1 MRALPLLSLLVPLA
15 FAACSPASPKAE
27 KSAPVPAAS
36 AVAAPNF
43 DPPANAASVGPALA
57 EAGSDLL
64 LTWVEPSGS
73 FATPVFQMRLAR
85 FSGDRW
91 SAPVTVAQGKDLFA
105 NWADFP
111 GAVAG
116 TGKEVVAHWLVKGAD
131 GYQAEVARS
140 TDGGATFT
148 PVGRL
153 ESDPRAGE
161 HGFVS
166 YAAEPGGVRAFWLE
180 GSEGGSMSLRSRR
193 IANGILGPVE
203 LLDDRVCDCC
213 QTSAVASPAGPVV
226 VFRDR
231 SEKEIRDV
239 SALRHTAAGW
249 AKPVAVHADSWEI
262 PGCPVNGPAV
272 STGLAGSAGSA
283 GGPDGPGGNHLA
295 VAWFTAAP
303 PGPRV
308 EVAFSEDGGAT
319 FGPAVVVD
327 GGHPVGRVDV
337 RLDPAGAA
345 IVSWV
350 APAGGTGGGAGGAGE
365 HAAIWLRRVGAD
377 GKAGAA
383 FEVPGTRSVRASGF
397 PRMGRTGDRLLLAWV
412 DDSGASHLHVSLV
425 SLSQVP

>member
-1 MRALPLLSLLVPLA
+1 MRALLLPSLFLLTL
-15 FAACSPASPKAE
+15 AACSPGSGTQEKPASTATALTAAT
-27 KSAPVPAAS
+27 APAT
-36 AVAAPNF
+36 PNF

-64 LTWVEPSGS
+64 LTWVEPTGS
-73 FATPVFQMRLAR
+73 FATPVFQMRLSR
-85 FSGDRW
+85 FSGGRW

-111 GAVAG
+111 GAVAVDP
-116 TGKEVVAHWLVKGAD
+116 TGGEIVAHWLVKGAD
-131 GYQAEVARS
+131 GYQAQVARS
-140 TDGGATFT
+140 TDSGATWK
-148 PVGRL
+148 PIGPL
-153 ESDPRAGE
+153 EADPRAGE

-193 IANGILGPVE
+193 IADGVSGPVE

-213 QTSAVASPAGPVV
+213 QTGAVATPAGPVV

-249 AKPVAVHADSWEI
+249 AKPVAVHSDGWEI

-272 STGLAGSAGSA
+272 SV
-283 GGPDGPGGNHLA
+283 GGVGGVGGPGGNHLA

-319 FGPAVVVD
+319 FGPAVEVA
-327 GGHPVGRVDV
+327 GGAAAPPVGRVDV

-350 APAGGTGGGAGGAGE
+350 GPSGAASGAGE
-365 HAAIWLRRVGAD
+365 HAAIWLRRIGAD
-377 GKAGAA
+377 GKAGTP
-383 FEVPGTRSVRASGF
+383 FEVPDTRTVRASGF
-397 PRMGRTGDRLLLAWV
+397 PRLGRSGDRLLLAWV
-412 DDSGASHLHVSLV
+412 DDTTASRLHASLV
-425 SLSQVP
+425 ALSQVP